1 MPTLPCFLRA
11 RVGGTVPAMPSRH
24 EVLHHLERLLLS
36 PEFASSNRCKEF
48 LRYVAT
54 EALAGRSAEIKERT
68 IATDVFGKDD
78 RYNPNEESLV
88 RVKATEVRRRL
99 AKYYSASGSDS
110 SLRIDL
116 PVGSY
121 VPKFERVAAAPPVKL
136 PSRSGELFWY
146 LAGGLAAV
154 ILLAGAAVWWH
165 SAHLS
170 PLERFWRPVTA
181 QREPMLIFLPILS
194 SRGHPGEHSDRVG
207 VGAASAAVR
216 LADRFSRLG
225 NPYTLRVGDDLVFS
239 DLRRQP
245 AILLGNFLSY
255 WTKDLNRDLRFVF
268 DQTADRTRVLDTKT
282 GQMWKAE
289 GETPDGY
296 ATLDYALVTRVFE
309 SRTGQILIIASGITT
324 FGTQAA
330 TDFLLDP
337 KLFSQLSKSM
347 PPDWAARNF
356 QVLLSARVIGAT
368 PGPPQVV
375 TAYFW

>member
-1 MPTLPCFLRA
+1 
-11 RVGGTVPAMPSRH
+11 
-24 EVLHHLERLLLS
+24 
-36 PEFASSNRCKEF
+36 
-48 LRYVAT
+48 
-54 EALAGRSAEIKERT
+54 
-68 IATDVFGKDD
+68 
-78 RYNPNEESLV
+78 
-88 RVKATEVRRRL
+88 
-99 AKYYSASGSDS
+99 
-110 SLRIDL
+110 
-116 PVGSY
+116 
-121 VPKFERVAAAPPVKL
+121 
-136 PSRSGELFWY
+136 
-146 LAGGLAAV
+146 
-154 ILLAGAAVWWH
+154 
-165 SAHLS
+165 
-170 PLERFWRPVTA
+170 
-181 QREPMLIFLPILS
+181 
-194 SRGHPGEHSDRVG
+194 
-207 VGAASAAVR
+207 
-216 LADRFSRLG
+216 
-225 NPYTLRVGDDLVFS
+225 LRVGDDLVFS

-268 DQTADRTRVLDTKT
+268 DQSAGRTRVLDTKT